1 MITIEVINEKFNDF
15 RNVEIELCN
24 MCIDFI
30 IERLYSLPN
39 NEIYLNDEVTIMY
52 IGRYSINP
60 YSKIKR
66 IYLKNGDIYADTEDG
81 DDYKITNANADEL
94 YEIAKAISSIT
105 EK

>member
-1 MITIEVINEKFNDF
+1 MTEIEVLNEKFEDF
-15 RNVEIELCN
+15 RDVEIELCN

-30 IERLYSLPN
+30 IEKLHSLPSN
-39 NEIYLNDEVTIMY
+39 KIYLNFEVTISY
-52 IGRYSINP
+52 IGFYNINP
-60 YSKIKR
+60 YSEVKR
-66 IYLKNGDIYADTEDG
+66 IYLKDDDIYADTEDE

>member
-1 MITIEVINEKFNDF
+1 MVEIKTLNEKFDDF
-15 RNVEIELCN
+15 RDVEIELCN

-39 NEIYLNDEVTIMY
+39 NEIYLNSEVTIMY
-52 IGRYSINP
+52 IGFYNINP

-66 IYLKNGDIYADTEDG
+66 VYLKNGDIYADIEDQ
-81 DDYKITNANADEL
+81 DDYKITNAYANEL
-94 YEIAKAISSIT
+94 YEIAKAISAIT

>member
-1 MITIEVINEKFNDF
+1 MTEIEVLNKKFDDF
-15 RNVEIELCN
+15 RNVELELCD

-30 IERLYSLPN
+30 IERLNSLPN
-39 NEIYLNDEVTIMY
+39 NEIYLNFEVTISY
-52 IGRYSINP
+52 IGFYNINP
-60 YSKIKR
+60 YSEVKR
-66 IYLKNGDIYADTEDG
+66 IYLKNGNIYADIEDE

>member
-1 MITIEVINEKFNDF
+1 MTEIEVLNEKFEDF
-15 RNVEIELCN
+15 RNVEIELCD

-30 IERLYSLPN
+30 IERLNSLPN
-39 NEIYLNDEVTIMY
+39 NEIYLNFEITIMY
-52 IGRYSINP
+52 IGFYSINP
-60 YSKIKR
+60 YSEVKR
-66 IYLKNGDIYADTEDG
+66 IYLKDDDIYADTEDE

>member
-1 MITIEVINEKFNDF
+1 MIEIEVLNEKFDDF
-15 RNVEIELCN
+15 RDVEIELCN
-24 MCIDFI
+24 LCIDYI
-30 IERLYSLPN
+30 IERLYLLPN
-39 NEIYLNDEVTIMY
+39 NEIYLNSEVTIIY
-52 IGRYSINP
+52 IGFYNINP

-66 IYLKNGDIYADTEDG
+66 IYLKNGDICADTEDE

>member
-1 MITIEVINEKFNDF
+1 MITKEVLDEKFEDF
-15 RNVEIELCN
+15 RDVEIELCN

-30 IERLYSLPN
+30 IERLYSLQCN
-39 NEIYLNDEVTIMY
+39 KIYLNSEVTIMY
-52 IGRYSINP
+52 IGFYDINP
-60 YSKIKR
+60 YSKIKCV
-66 IYLKNGDIYADTEDG
+66 YLKNGDIYADTEDE

>member
-1 MITIEVINEKFNDF
+1 MTEIEILDEKFEDF
-15 RNVEIELCN
+15 RNVGIELCD

-30 IERLYSLPN
+30 IDRLNSLPN
-39 NEIYLNDEVTIMY
+39 NEIYLNFEVTISY
-52 IGRYSINP
+52 IGFYNINP
-60 YSKIKR
+60 YSEVKR
-66 IYLKNGDIYADTEDG
+66 IYLKDNDIYADTEDE